1 MKIKWLI
8 PALLMAFAL
17 TAAACGSD
25 TEEETSTDAETT
37 EEEAS
42 TEEAETSEEEAEAS
56 EEEAME
62 EGAEASDLET
72 LNVAYFLEWPTPNQ
86 FEQSTGA
93 YAEQMGLEVN
103 WVPFNTGVEMS
114 AAMASGDIDIA
125 FSQGLVPFVGAVSA
139 GQDLRLVDIAV
150 SYAENDNCVA
160 RTDLGITRDNAT
172 DLDGA
177 TVAVPLGTV
186 AHYKMLKSMQYMG
199 VDTDSFNIVNLDPAE
214 GAAALQ
220 GGDVDMACGWGGGLQ
235 RMLEA
240 GNILMTGAEMEDEIG
255 LKVFDVTSVRG
266 DFADEYGSVVSQF
279 LAITAESNLAYAAD
293 PASRIDAIASE
304 AGMSVEDAESSLSTF
319 SFPTVEEQLG
329 DSWLNGDVPTF
340 MNEVADLFVAE
351 GALESKLDDYAAT
364 IDTSFLE

>member
-1 MKIKWLI
+1 MKIKWLL
-8 PALLMAFAL
+8 PALLAAFGL
-17 TAAACGSD
+17 IAASCGGD
-25 TEEETSTDAETT
+25 D
-37 EEEAS
+37 
-42 TEEAETSEEEAEAS
+42 
-56 EEEAME
+56 
-62 EGAEASDLET
+62 SDLET

-86 FEQSTGA
+86 YEQSNGTYDEELGV
-93 YAEQMGLEVN
+93 EVN
-103 WVPFNTGVEMS
+103 WVPFSTGVEMS

-139 GQDLRLVDIAV
+139 GQDLKIVDIAV

-160 RTDLGITRDNAT
+160 RSDLGITRDNAT
-172 DLDGA
+172 DLNGK
-177 TVAVPLGTV
+177 TVSVPLGTV

-220 GGDVDMACGWGGGLQ
+220 GGEVDMACGWGGGLQ

-240 GNILMTGAEMEDEIG
+240 GNILMTGGEMEDEIG

-266 DFADEYGSVVSQF
+266 EFAEEHGEVLSEF
-279 LAITAESNLAYAAD
+279 LRVTAESNAAYAAD

-304 AGMSVEDAESSLSTF
+304 AGMSVEDAQSSLSTF
-319 SFPTVEEQLG
+319 SFPSVDEQLG
-329 DSWLNGDVPTF
+329 DSWLGGDVPTF

-351 GALESKLDDYAAT
+351 GSLEGKLDDYAAT

>member
-1 MKIKWLI
+1 MKAKWWLAAI
-8 PALLMAFAL
+8 FAGL
-17 TAAACGSD
+17 GLVASACGGGD
-25 TEEETSTDAETT
+25 
-37 EEEAS
+37 
-42 TEEAETSEEEAEAS
+42 
-56 EEEAME
+56 
-62 EGAEASDLET
+62 GDLEE

-86 FEQSTGA
+86 FEQSNGT
-93 YAEQMGLEVN
+93 YDEELDLTVN

-139 GQDLRLVDIAV
+139 GQDLKIVDIAV

-160 RTDLGITRDNAT
+160 RTDLGISRDNAT
-172 DLDGA
+172 DLNGT
-177 TVAVPLGTV
+177 TVSVPLGTV

-220 GGDVDMACGWGGGLQ
+220 GGEVDMACGWGGGLQ

-255 LKVFDVTSVRG
+255 LKVFDVTSVRT
-266 DFADEYGSVVSQF
+266 DFAEENGDVLKDF
-279 LAITAESNLAYAAD
+279 LRITAEANAAYASD
-293 PASRIDAIASE
+293 PDSRIEAIATE
-304 AGMSVEDAESSLSTF
+304 AGMSVEDATSSLSTF
-319 SFPTVEEQLG
+319 SFPSVEEQLG
-329 DSWLNGDVPTF
+329 DAWLGGDVPTF

-351 GALESKLDDYAAT
+351 GSLEGKLDDYAAT

>member
-1 MKIKWLI
+1 MKAKWWL
-8 PALLMAFAL
+8 AAVFAGL
-17 TAAACGSD
+17 GLAASACG
-25 TEEETSTDAETT
+25 
-37 EEEAS
+37 
-42 TEEAETSEEEAEAS
+42 
-56 EEEAME
+56 
-62 EGAEASDLET
+62 GGGGDLEE

-86 FEQSTGA
+86 FEQANGT
-93 YAEQMGLEVN
+93 YDEELDLKVN

-125 FSQGLVPFVGAVSA
+125 FSQGLVPFGGALSA
-139 GQDLRLVDIAV
+139 GQDLKIVDIAV

-160 RTDLGITRDNAT
+160 RTDLGISRDNAA
-172 DLDGA
+172 DLNGT

-220 GGDVDMACGWGGGLQ
+220 GGEVDLACGWGGGLQ

-240 GNILMTGAEMEDEIG
+240 GNVLMTGAEMEDEIG
-255 LKVFDVTSVRG
+255 LKVFDVTSVRAEFAEENG
-266 DFADEYGSVVSQF
+266 DVLKDF
-279 LAITAESNLAYAAD
+279 LRITAESNTAYASD
-293 PASRIDAIASE
+293 PASRIEDIATE
-304 AGMSVEDAESSLSTF
+304 AGMTVEDAEASLATF
-319 SFPTVEEQLG
+319 SFPSVDDQLS
-329 DSWLNGDVPTF
+329 DSWLGNDVPTF

-351 GALESKLDDYAAT
+351 GSLEGKLDDYAAT

>member
-1 MKIKWLI
+1 MKIKWLL
-8 PALLMAFAL
+8 PALLAAFGL
-17 TAAACGSD
+17 IAASCGGD
-25 TEEETSTDAETT
+25 D
-37 EEEAS
+37 
-42 TEEAETSEEEAEAS
+42 
-56 EEEAME
+56 
-62 EGAEASDLET
+62 SDLET

-86 FEQSTGA
+86 YEQNMGT
-93 YAEQMGLEVN
+93 YDEELGLEVN
-103 WVPFNTGVEMS
+103 WVPFSTGVEMS

-139 GQDLRLVDIAV
+139 GQDLKIVDIAV

-172 DLDGA
+172 DLNGA
-177 TVAVPLGTV
+177 TVSVPLGTV
-186 AHYKMLKSMQYMG
+186 AHYKMLKSMQHME

-220 GGDVDMACGWGGGLQ
+220 GGEVDMACGWGGGLQ

-240 GNILMTGAEMEDEIG
+240 GNILMTGAEMEEEIG

-266 DFADEYGSVVSQF
+266 EFAEEHGEVLSEF
-279 LAITAESNLAYAAD
+279 LRVTAESNAAYAAD
-293 PASRIDAIASE
+293 PGSRIDAIATE
-304 AGMSVEDAESSLSTF
+304 AGMSVEDATSSLSTF
-319 SFPTVEEQLG
+319 SFPSVDEQLG
-329 DSWLNGDVPTF
+329 DAWLGGDVPTF

-351 GALESKLDDYAAT
+351 GSLEGKLDDYAAT